1 MKEKPFNCVVCGK
14 PWVSFGKPG
23 KYCSNKCK
31 CKAYQAKRKAYV
43 EALESASARLYSSSS
58 PPKVY

>member
-31 CKAYQAKRKAYV
+31 CKAYQAKRKAYI
-43 EALESASARLYSSSS
+43 EALETTVDAVMG
-58 PPKVY
+58 KVNDHH